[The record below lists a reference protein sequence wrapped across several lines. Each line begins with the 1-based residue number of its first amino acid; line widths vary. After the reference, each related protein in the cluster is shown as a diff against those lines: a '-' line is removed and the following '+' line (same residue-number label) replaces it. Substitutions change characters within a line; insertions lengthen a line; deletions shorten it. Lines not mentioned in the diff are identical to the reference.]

1 MDRPPQ
7 GHAVAR
13 LRPTRYGHALNDV
26 VTIGNCE
33 LIHADAFEV
42 LVNQAD
48 CNLLFL
54 DPPFELY
61 ANREFFEDFNF
72 NRPCADHLIAMSK
85 FPYTGLVQTGIDGPP
100 LVSEYIWHFTDMCS
114 YRAKYMPLI
123 HHETISVFS
132 EAKDEIDLDRIR
144 QPHRRSLAA
153 EPQYKTHKTRGKHGP
168 ALHWQQN
175 EKGAWKSS
183 VIIAQRSLQGE
194 MQDKDTVQPVGVKP
208 LEMLMGLLP
217 AYGTGPILDPFMG
230 SGSVAIA
237 AAIMGRPYVGIEIN
251 REYFELAVRRLED
264 HTRNG
269 DLFA

>member
-1 MDRPPQ
+1 MDQPPQ
-7 GHAVAR
+7 VNARVR
-13 LRPTRYGHALNDV
+13 LRPTRYGQPLKDT

-42 LVNQAD
+42 LENQAD
-48 CNLLFL
+48 CSLLFL

-61 ANREFFEDFNF
+61 DPEFLADFNSR
-72 NRPCADHLIAMSK
+72 RPWSDHLIAMSK
-85 FPYTGLVQTGIDGPP
+85 FPYTGIVQTGIDGIP
-100 LVSEYIWHFTDMCS
+100 LVAEYIWHFTDMCS
-114 YRAKYMPLI
+114 YRARYMPLI

-132 EAKDEIDLDRIR
+132 HEKKEIDLDCVR

-153 EPQYKTHKTRGKHGP
+153 EPQFKTNKSRGKQGKP
-168 ALHWQQN
+168 LHWQQS

-183 VIIAQRSLQGE
+183 VIICQRSLQGE

-208 LEMLMGLLP
+208 LGMLMGLLP
-217 AYGTGPILDPFMG
+217 AHGKGPILDPFMG

-237 AAIMGRPYVGIEIN
+237 AAMMGRPYVGIEIN

>member
-1 MDRPPQ
+1 MAQPPQ
-7 GHAVAR
+7 GHAGAG
-13 LRPTRYGHALNDV
+13 LRPSRYGQPLTDS

-42 LVNQAD
+42 LENQAD
-48 CNLLFL
+48 CSLLFL

-61 ANREFFEDFNF
+61 EPEFFETFDFR
-72 NRPCADHLIAMSK
+72 RPWADHLIVMSK
-85 FPYTGLVQTGIDGPP
+85 FPYTGLVQTLIKGIPM
-100 LVSEYIWHFTDMCS
+100 VSEYIWHFTDMCS
-114 YRAKYMPLI
+114 FRAAYMPLI
-123 HHETISVFS
+123 HHETITVFS
-132 EAKDEIDLDRIR
+132 HEKKEIDLDRIR
-144 QPHRRSLAA
+144 QPPRRSLAA
-153 EPQYKTHKTRGKHGP
+153 EPQFKTYKSRGKQGKP
-168 ALHWQQN
+168 LHWQQS

-183 VIIAQRSLQGE
+183 VIIAQRSLKGE

-237 AAIMGRPYVGIEIN
+237 AAMMGRPYVGIEIN